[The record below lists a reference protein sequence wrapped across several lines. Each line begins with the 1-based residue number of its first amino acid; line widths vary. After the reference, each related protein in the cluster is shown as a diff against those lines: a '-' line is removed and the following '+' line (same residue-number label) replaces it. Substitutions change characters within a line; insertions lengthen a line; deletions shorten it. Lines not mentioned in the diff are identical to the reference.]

1 MSIEIIAA
9 IGKNNELGAG
19 NALMW
24 HLPGDMKF
32 FRETTRSSTVIM
44 GRLTFESIGRPLP
57 KRRNIV
63 ITRNADYRPEGAE
76 IYPSLEEALRAAEG
90 DERVFIIGG
99 AMVYREALQYADTL
113 ILTEIDAEYP
123 KADVFF
129 PVFNKSEWA
138 AEVIAENCD
147 DGVSYRH
154 IKYMRKSTLSNL
166 L

>member
-32 FRETTRSSTVIM
+32 FRETTRGATVIM

-57 KRRNIV
+57 KRRNLV
-63 ITRNADYRPEGAE
+63 ITRSPDYSCEGIE
-76 IYPSLEEALRAAEG
+76 VFPSLEAALKAAKN

-99 AMVYREALQYADTL
+99 AMVYREALKYADTL
-113 ILTEIDAEYP
+113 ILTEIDCEYP
-123 KADVFF
+123 EADVFF
-129 PVFNKSEWA
+129 PEFEKSEWQG
-138 AEVIAENCD
+138 EVVGENCD
-147 DGVSYRH
+147 EGVRYRH
-154 IKYMRKSTLSNL
+154 IRYTRKSTLSNML
-166 L
+166 